1 MLQMKTVFHCSF
13 IYSISKDY
21 RILILMVY
29 FRQNIFC
36 QKLKLFFNI
45 LLISGHHTEI
55 NLSFFNICIN
65 IFRRHYKLSGI
76 DQIFR
81 RIFHSLYKTTENKP
95 EIFNSHLLFFIQH
108 IHRLFRS
115 NIKIDKKS
123 AIHPL
128 YPTLQ
133 KRGNHISRKH
143 PYLIG
148 ICIDLILTIDNEIIM
163 IHIPLIFC
171 PHTILFPHFSQYRLR
186 RPQSADMFH
195 RIYHC
200 GFPFCP
206 QMPAQI
212 AIRRDRVQV
221 IGYLHFFSHICLGT

>member
-45 LLISGHHTEI
+45 LLISGHHTKI

-128 YPTLQ
+128 YPALQ

-171 PHTILFPHFSQYRLR
+171 PHTILSCPGHRLPALLFPHLSGYLNSPPRKSQYSPAPHCASL
-186 RPQSADMFH
+186 Q
-195 RIYHC
+195 YHI
-200 GFPFCP
+200 F
-206 QMPAQI
+206 
-212 AIRRDRVQV
+212 
-221 IGYLHFFSHICLGT
+221 LHFS